1 MFIDGWSDRSL
12 GIYDDLLGMLEGEA
26 EEHDGRVDPGIVL
39 PGLLQLRQLCH
50 SATALSVGLSE
61 GLGGRRQSSV
71 DMRDPKHCS
80 AKLQVND
87 APCSTISRHLI

>member
-1 MFIDGWSDRSL
+1 
-12 GIYDDLLGMLEGEA
+12 MLEGEA

-50 SATALSVGLSE
+50 SASGLSD
-61 GLGGRRQSSV
+61 GLGARRQQSSSV

-80 AKLQVND
+80 AKLQVDD
-87 APCSTISRHLI
+87 APNMLMND